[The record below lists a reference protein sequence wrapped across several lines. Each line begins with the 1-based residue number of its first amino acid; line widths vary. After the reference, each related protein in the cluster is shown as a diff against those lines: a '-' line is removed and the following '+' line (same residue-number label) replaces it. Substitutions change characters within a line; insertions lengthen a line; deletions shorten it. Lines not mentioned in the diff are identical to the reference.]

1 MAAKRAPKRA
11 QADPPANES
20 CGSAASTTDGE
31 VTMTLASPPQPA
43 GAEQQAAHNTSDELR
58 RIQLRADIVV
68 RIFREL
74 TKCVKDKHKNVRVL
88 GVITWGLL
96 LALPA
101 SLAVGLIV
109 LVFRWD
115 PAHTIWLLTGSTG
128 VVASTNLVNRILRRR
143 R

>member
-1 MAAKRAPKRA
+1 MAAKKAPKRA

-20 CGSAASTTDGE
+20 CDSAVSTTDGE
-31 VTMTLASPPQPA
+31 TTAMLAPPPQPA
-43 GAEQQAAHNTSDELR
+43 GAEQQVAHNTSDELR
-58 RIQLRADIVV
+58 RIQLRADIVM

-74 TKCVKDKHKNVRVL
+74 TKCVTHRRKNVRVL
-88 GVITWGLL
+88 GVITWGFL

-101 SLAVGLIV
+101 SIAVALIV

-115 PAHTIWLLTGSTG
+115 PATTTWLLTGSTG
-128 VVASTNLVNRILRRR
+128 VVAGMNLVNRIVRRR